1 MVRGFSIILL
11 LGLWLPSAAAL
22 ATTLA
27 ADRVLVMGDSL
38 SAGYGLRPGEV
49 WVSLLEQRLQQ
60 DYPEATVIN
69 ASISGE
75 TTAGALARMPR
86 ALEVHQPTVVVIEL
100 GGNDGLRGF
109 PLPVV
114 RANLEQLIT
123 LSRAA
128 GADVLLLGMRLPAN
142 YGPQY
147 TERFHQLYLDLAE
160 TQKVPLVDFFLEDF
174 ALDDGLMQD
183 DGIHP
188 TAEAQPLMM
197 DEVWPKLAA
206 LLGASVDP

>member
-11 LGLWLPSAAAL
+11 LGLWLPSAA
-22 ATTLA
+22 TLA

-86 ALEVHQPTVVVIEL
+86 ALEVHHPTVVVIEL

-114 RANLEQLIT
+114 RANLEQLIA

-160 TQKVPLVDFFLEDF
+160 AQKVPLVDFFLEDF

-188 TAEAQPLMM
+188 TAEAQPLML

-206 LLGASVDP
+206 LLGSSANL